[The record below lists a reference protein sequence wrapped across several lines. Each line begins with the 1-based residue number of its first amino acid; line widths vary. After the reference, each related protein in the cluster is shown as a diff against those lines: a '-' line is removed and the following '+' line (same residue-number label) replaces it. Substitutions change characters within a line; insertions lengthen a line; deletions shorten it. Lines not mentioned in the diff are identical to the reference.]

1 MKDVVHAVTCSD
13 PPAAARIRTSS
24 STLAFAHKEQLMSST
39 DYFKLLTGQQDP
51 SVIHVI
57 NVLCFS
63 THPKVEQCRLIQ
75 SSI

>member
-13 PPAAARIRTSS
+13 PPAAACIRTSS
-24 STLAFAHKEQLMSST
+24 STSAFAHKEQLMSST
-39 DYFKLLTGQQDP
+39 DYLKSGQQDP

-75 SSI
+75 WSI

>member
-13 PPAAARIRTSS
+13 PPAAARIRTSP
-24 STLAFAHKEQLMSST
+24 TLAFAHKEQLMSST

-63 THPKVEQCRLIQ
+63 THPKVEQCTLIQ
-75 SSI
+75 WNI

>member
-13 PPAAARIRTSS
+13 PPAAARIRTSPTS
-24 STLAFAHKEQLMSST
+24 AFAHKEQLMSST
-39 DYFKLLTGQQDP
+39 DYLKLLTGQQDP

>member
-13 PPAAARIRTSS
+13 PPAAARTRTSP
-24 STLAFAHKEQLMSST
+24 TLAFAHKEQLMSST
-39 DYFKLLTGQQDP
+39 DYLKSGQQDP

-63 THPKVEQCRLIQ
+63 THQR
-75 SSI
+75 SNSAD

>member
-13 PPAAARIRTSS
+13 PPAAARIRTSP
-24 STLAFAHKEQLMSST
+24 TLAFAHKEQLTSST